1 MIILSE
7 YYTSNMAL
15 LTEPMLKLDVTF
27 TGERYEVALPWKDSS
42 LRLPDNYQLSL
53 RSAVIA
59 KEVEAAA

>member
-1 MIILSE
+1 
-7 YYTSNMAL
+7 MAL